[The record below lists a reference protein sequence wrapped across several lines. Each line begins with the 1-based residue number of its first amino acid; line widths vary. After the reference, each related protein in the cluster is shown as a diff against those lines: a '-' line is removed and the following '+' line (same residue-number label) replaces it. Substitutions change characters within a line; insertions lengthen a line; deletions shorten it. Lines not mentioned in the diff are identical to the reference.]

1 MNICLTFIEF
11 NVNIRLEGNIM
22 KEVKLTKKQE
32 LVLNYIKEYTAKH
45 GFPPAV
51 REIAK
56 GVGLNSPSSVHSH
69 IKRLER
75 DGFIKKTNSKFRT
88 LEVVGINEYDVSKEE
103 AVKITLYKDFSL
115 SSSKDTFSYPADR
128 IPKNEEIF
136 ALELKNGFNEFKKND
151 ILIITKPKNYNKYD
165 ELVIVKDNSLD
176 LYTVQTK
183 NEVINKEYKIIG
195 KLHELSRKY

>member
-1 MNICLTFIEF
+1 
-11 NVNIRLEGNIM
+11 M
-22 KEVKLTKKQE
+22 KEVRLTKKQE

-103 AVKITLYKDFSL
+103 AVKIALYKDFSL

-136 ALELKNGFNEFKKND
+136 ALELKNDFNEFKKND

>member
-1 MNICLTFIEF
+1 
-11 NVNIRLEGNIM
+11 M

-136 ALELKNGFNEFKKND
+136 ALELKNDFNEFKKND
-151 ILIITKPKNYNKYD
+151 ILIITKPK
-165 ELVIVKDNSLD
+165 II
-176 LYTVQTK
+176 
-183 NEVINKEYKIIG
+183 INMMN
-195 KLHELSRKY
+195 LLS

>member
-1 MNICLTFIEF
+1 
-11 NVNIRLEGNIM
+11 M
-22 KEVKLTKKQE
+22 KEIKLTKKQE

-88 LEVVGINEYDVSKEE
+88 LEVVGVNEFKTNNTEAIKLDMYTDIPVKKQKE
-103 AVKITLYKDFSL
+103 TFDF
-115 SSSKDTFSYPADR
+115 PASR
-128 IPKNEEIF
+128 IPKNVEIF
-136 ALELKNGFNEFKKND
+136 AYKLKTDLND
-151 ILIITKPKNYNKYD
+151 LRKEDLLISTKPKNYQKYD
-165 ELVIVKDNSLD
+165 ELLVIENNNLKTITINDKSENLDN
-176 LYTVQTK
+176 V
-183 NEVINKEYKIIG
+183 EVIGKII
-195 KLHELSRKY
+195 EVTRIY

>member
-1 MNICLTFIEF
+1 
-11 NVNIRLEGNIM
+11 M
-22 KEVKLTKKQE
+22 KQIKLTKKQE
-32 LVLNYIKEYTAKH
+32 LVLNYIKEYTAEH

-88 LEVVGINEYDVSKEE
+88 LEVVGINEFKVNNTE
-103 AVKITLYKDFSL
+103 AVKLKLFTKNNYVSTDKTFDF
-115 SSSKDTFSYPADR
+115 PASR

-136 ALELKNGFNEFKKND
+136 SVLLDDNLKEFKKND
-151 ILIITKPKNYNKYD
+151 ILIITKPKNLLIGDSILVFTDKLDIINVTEKNQVFDNKVK
-165 ELVIVKDNSLD
+165 VIG
-176 LYTVQTK
+176 
-183 NEVINKEYKIIG
+183 KII
-195 KLHELSRKY
+195 ELSRLF

>member
-1 MNICLTFIEF
+1 
-11 NVNIRLEGNIM
+11 M
-22 KEVKLTKKQE
+22 KQVKLTKKQE

-88 LEVVGINEYDVSKEE
+88 LEVVGINEFKVTNTE
-103 AVKITLYKDFSL
+103 AIKLKLFNENNLESTNQSFDF
-115 SSSKDTFSYPADR
+115 PASR
-128 IPKNEEIF
+128 VPKNEEIF
-136 ALELKNGFNEFKKND
+136 AIKLNNNLDSFIKND
-151 ILIITKPKNYNKYD
+151 ILIITKPKNYQINDKLLVFNKTLQIINITDKKQVID
-165 ELVIVKDNSLD
+165 ENIKVIG
-176 LYTVQTK
+176 
-183 NEVINKEYKIIG
+183 KII
-195 KLHELSRKY
+195 ELSRSI

>member
-1 MNICLTFIEF
+1 
-11 NVNIRLEGNIM
+11 M
-22 KEVKLTKKQE
+22 KQIKLTKKQE

-88 LEVVGINEYDVSKEE
+88 LEVVGINEFKVSNTEAIKLKTYNSSDLKE
-103 AVKITLYKDFSL
+103 TNLTFDF
-115 SSSKDTFSYPADR
+115 PASR

-136 ALELKNGFNEFKKND
+136 SFQINEDLNEYKKGD
-151 ILIITKPKNYNKYD
+151 ILIITKPKNYQIGD
-165 ELVIVKDNSLD
+165 IVLVFDNQL
-176 LYTVQTK
+176 TIITINQK
-183 NEVINKEYKIIG
+183 NYKFDDNIKVIGKII
-195 KLHELSRKY
+195 ELSRKI

>member
-1 MNICLTFIEF
+1 
-11 NVNIRLEGNIM
+11 M
-22 KEVKLTKKQE
+22 KQVKLTKKQE

-88 LEVVGINEYDVSKEE
+88 LEVVGINEFKVTNAE
-103 AVKITLYKDFSL
+103 AIKLKLFNENNLESTNQSFDF
-115 SSSKDTFSYPADR
+115 PASR
-128 IPKNEEIF
+128 VPKNEEIF
-136 ALELKNGFNEFKKND
+136 AIKLNNNLDSFIKND
-151 ILIITKPKNYNKYD
+151 ILIITKPKNYQINDKLLVFDKTLQIINITDKKQVID
-165 ELVIVKDNSLD
+165 ENIKVIG
-176 LYTVQTK
+176 
-183 NEVINKEYKIIG
+183 KII
-195 KLHELSRKY
+195 ELSRSI

>member
-1 MNICLTFIEF
+1 
-11 NVNIRLEGNIM
+11 M
-22 KEVKLTKKQE
+22 KQIKLTKKQE
-32 LVLNYIKEYTAKH
+32 LVLNYIKEYTAEH

-88 LEVVGINEYDVSKEE
+88 LEVVGINEFKVNNTE
-103 AVKITLYKDFSL
+103 AVKLKLFTKNNYVSTDKTFDF
-115 SSSKDTFSYPADR
+115 PASR

-136 ALELKNGFNEFKKND
+136 SVLLDDNLKEFKKND
-151 ILIITKPKNYNKYD
+151 ILIITKPKNLLIGDSILVFTDKLDIISVTEKNQVFDNKVK
-165 ELVIVKDNSLD
+165 VIG
-176 LYTVQTK
+176 
-183 NEVINKEYKIIG
+183 KII
-195 KLHELSRKY
+195 ELSRNI

>member
-1 MNICLTFIEF
+1 
-11 NVNIRLEGNIM
+11 M
-22 KEVKLTKKQE
+22 KEIKLTKKQE

-88 LEVVGINEYDVSKEE
+88 LEVVGVNEFDIKKED
-103 AVKITLYKDFSL
+103 AVKLPLYKDYNLEQSKEFFS
-115 SSSKDTFSYPADR
+115 FPADR

-136 ALELKNGFNEFKKND
+136 ALKVKNNSGEFRKD
-151 ILIITKPKNYNKYD
+151 DVIIITKPKNYNKYD
-165 ELVIVKDNSLD
+165 NLLLLKNDELSL
-176 LYTVQTK
+176 YMVRIK
-183 NEVINKEYKIIG
+183 NEIISDAKVIGKII
-195 KLHELSRKY
+195 ELSRGY

>member
-1 MNICLTFIEF
+1 MNICLTFIKF

-136 ALELKNGFNEFKKND
+136 ALELKNDFNEFKKND
-151 ILIITKPKNYNKYD
+151 ILIITKPKNY
-165 ELVIVKDNSLD
+165 SP
-176 LYTVQTK
+176 
-183 NEVINKEYKIIG
+183 NKER
-195 KLHELSRKY
+195 L

>member
-1 MNICLTFIEF
+1 MNICLTLF
-11 NVNIRLEGNIM
+11 NFDGIIPTEGRNM
-22 KEVKLTKKQE
+22 KEIKLTKKQE

-88 LEVVGINEYDVSKEE
+88 LEIVGVNEFKINNTEAIKLDLYTDVPLKKLKE
-103 AVKITLYKDFSL
+103 TFDF
-115 SSSKDTFSYPADR
+115 PASR
-128 IPKNEEIF
+128 IPKNVEIF
-136 ALELKNGFNEFKKND
+136 AYKLKKDLNELNKED
-151 ILIITKPKNYNKYD
+151 ILIITKPKSYEKYD
-165 ELVIVKDNSLD
+165 RLLIINNNELNIISINSKSAITDNLNIVG
-176 LYTVQTK
+176 
-183 NEVINKEYKIIG
+183 KII
-195 KLHELSRKY
+195 EISRIY

>member
-1 MNICLTFIEF
+1 
-11 NVNIRLEGNIM
+11 M
-22 KEVKLTKKQE
+22 KEIKLTKKQE

-88 LEVVGINEYDVSKEE
+88 LEVVGINEFDVKKED
-103 AVKITLYKDFSL
+103 AVKLTLYKDYNL
-115 SSSKDTFSYPADR
+115 TQSKETFSFPADR

-136 ALELKNGFNEFKKND
+136 ALQIKNDVNEFKKDD
-151 ILIITKPKNYNKYD
+151 IVILTKPKNYNKYD
-165 ELVIVKDNSLD
+165 NLLVLNNNDIFVYMVK
-176 LYTVQTK
+176 VK
-183 NEVINKEYKIIG
+183 NETIEKNNIVIGKII
-195 KLHELSRKY
+195 ELSRKY

>member
-1 MNICLTFIEF
+1 
-11 NVNIRLEGNIM
+11 M
-22 KEVKLTKKQE
+22 KQIKLTKKQE

-88 LEVVGINEYDVSKEE
+88 LEVVGINEFKVNNSE
-103 AVKITLYKDFSL
+103 AVKLKLFTQNNFVSTNQTFDF
-115 SSSKDTFSYPADR
+115 PASR

-136 ALELKNGFNEFKKND
+136 SVMLYHDLNEFKKHD
-151 ILIITKPKNYNKYD
+151 ILILTKPKNYQIGDSILIFTDKLDIIKLTEKNPVFDDNTK
-165 ELVIVKDNSLD
+165 VIG
-176 LYTVQTK
+176 
-183 NEVINKEYKIIG
+183 KII
-195 KLHELSRKY
+195 ELSRTI

>member
-1 MNICLTFIEF
+1 
-11 NVNIRLEGNIM
+11 M
-22 KEVKLTKKQE
+22 KQIKLTKKQE
-32 LVLNYIKEYTAKH
+32 LVLNYIKEYTAEH

-88 LEVVGINEYDVSKEE
+88 LEVVGINEFKVNNTE
-103 AVKITLYKDFSL
+103 AVKLKLFTKNNYISTDKTFDF
-115 SSSKDTFSYPADR
+115 PASR

-136 ALELKNGFNEFKKND
+136 SVLLDDNLKEFKKND
-151 ILIITKPKNYNKYD
+151 ILIITKPKNLLIGDSILVFTDKLDIISVTEKNQVFDNKVK
-165 ELVIVKDNSLD
+165 VIG
-176 LYTVQTK
+176 
-183 NEVINKEYKIIG
+183 KII
-195 KLHELSRKY
+195 ELSRNI

>member
-1 MNICLTFIEF
+1 
-11 NVNIRLEGNIM
+11 M

-88 LEVVGINEYDVSKEE
+88 LEVVGVNEFKTKNTE
-103 AVKITLYKDFSL
+103 AIKLDIYTDIPLK
-115 SSSKDTFSYPADR
+115 KTNETFDYPASR
-128 IPKNEEIF
+128 IPKNVEIF
-136 ALELKNGFNEFKKND
+136 AYKLKTELSTFNKED
-151 ILIITKPKNYNKYD
+151 ILIITKPKNYQKYD
-165 ELVIVKDNSLD
+165 EILVIDNNELKTLSI
-176 LYTVQTK
+176 TEK
-183 NEVINKEYKIIG
+183 NEKLDENILVIGKII
-195 KLHELSRKY
+195 ELTRMY

>member
-1 MNICLTFIEF
+1 
-11 NVNIRLEGNIM
+11 M
-22 KEVKLTKKQE
+22 KQVKLTKKQE

-75 DGFIKKTNSKFRT
+75 DGFIKKTNAKFRT
-88 LEVVGINEYDVSKEE
+88 LEVVGVNEFKVSNTE
-103 AVKITLYKDFSL
+103 AIKLKLFNSNNLESTNQSFDF
-115 SSSKDTFSYPADR
+115 PASR

-136 ALELKNGFNEFKKND
+136 SVKLNEDLNEFKKND
-151 ILIITKPKNYNKYD
+151 ILIITKPKNYQIGD
-165 ELVIVKDNSLD
+165 MLLISKDKLD
-176 LYTVQTK
+176 LITIKDKNFIIDEDITV
-183 NEVINKEYKIIG
+183 IG
-195 KLHELSRKY
+195 KVIELSRNI

>member
-1 MNICLTFIEF
+1 
-11 NVNIRLEGNIM
+11 M
-22 KEVKLTKKQE
+22 KQIKLTKKQE
-32 LVLNYIKEYTAKH
+32 LVLNYIKEYTAEH

-88 LEVVGINEYDVSKEE
+88 LEVVGINEFKVNNTE
-103 AVKITLYKDFSL
+103 AVKLKLFTKNNYVSTDKTFDF
-115 SSSKDTFSYPADR
+115 PASR

-136 ALELKNGFNEFKKND
+136 SVLLDDNLKEFKKND
-151 ILIITKPKNYNKYD
+151 ILIITKPKNLIIGD
-165 ELVIVKDNSLD
+165 SILVFTDRLDIITVTEKNQVFKDN
-176 LYTVQTK
+176 V
-183 NEVINKEYKIIG
+183 KIIG
-195 KLHELSRKY
+195 KIIELSRNI

>member
-1 MNICLTFIEF
+1 
-11 NVNIRLEGNIM
+11 M
-22 KEVKLTKKQE
+22 KQVKLTKKQE

-75 DGFIKKTNSKFRT
+75 DGFIKKTNAKFRT
-88 LEVVGINEYDVSKEE
+88 LEVVGVNEFKVSNTE
-103 AVKITLYKDFSL
+103 AVKLNLFSSNNLDTTNQFFDF
-115 SSSKDTFSYPADR
+115 PASR

-136 ALELKNGFNEFKKND
+136 AIKLNSDLDLYKKND
-151 ILIITKPKNYNKYD
+151 ILIVTKPKNYQVGDNILLKID
-165 ELVIVKDNSLD
+165 NNLSIIFIKEKKQSFQDNEIVIG
-176 LYTVQTK
+176 
-183 NEVINKEYKIIG
+183 KII
-195 KLHELSRKY
+195 ELSRII

>member
-1 MNICLTFIEF
+1 
-11 NVNIRLEGNIM
+11 M
-22 KEVKLTKKQE
+22 KQVKLTKKQE

-88 LEVVGINEYDVSKEE
+88 LEVVGINEFKVNNSE
-103 AVKITLYKDFSL
+103 AVKLKLFASNNLEKEKSSFDF
-115 SSSKDTFSYPADR
+115 PASR

-136 ALELKNGFNEFKKND
+136 AVLLNEDINEFRKND
-151 ILIITKPKNYNKYD
+151 ILIITKPKNYQIGDTLLVKNDSIKVISISAKNQTID
-165 ELVIVKDNSLD
+165 ENLLVIG
-176 LYTVQTK
+176 
-183 NEVINKEYKIIG
+183 KII
-195 KLHELSRKY
+195 ELSRNI

>member
-1 MNICLTFIEF
+1 M
-11 NVNIRLEGNIM
+11 
-22 KEVKLTKKQE
+22 
-32 LVLNYIKEYTAKH
+32 
-45 GFPPAV
+45 
-51 REIAK
+51 
-56 GVGLNSPSSVHSH
+56 
-69 IKRLER
+69 
-75 DGFIKKTNSKFRT
+75 
-88 LEVVGINEYDVSKEE
+88 SKEE

-128 IPKNEEIF
+128 IPKNEEVF

>member
-1 MNICLTFIEF
+1 
-11 NVNIRLEGNIM
+11 M
-22 KEVKLTKKQE
+22 KQIKLTKKQE

-88 LEVVGINEYDVSKEE
+88 LEVVGVNEFKVNNTE
-103 AVKITLYKDFSL
+103 AVKLKLFISNNLENDKSTFDF
-115 SSSKDTFSYPADR
+115 PASR

-136 ALELKNGFNEFKKND
+136 AVKLNDDLNEFKKDD
-151 ILIITKPKNYNKYD
+151 ILIITKPKNYQIEDKLLVKNDSLKILNITQKNQVID
-165 ELVIVKDNSLD
+165 ENIIVIG
-176 LYTVQTK
+176 
-183 NEVINKEYKIIG
+183 KII
-195 KLHELSRKY
+195 ELSRNI

>member
-1 MNICLTFIEF
+1 
-11 NVNIRLEGNIM
+11 M
-22 KEVKLTKKQE
+22 KQIKLTKKQE

-88 LEVVGINEYDVSKEE
+88 LEVVGINEFKVNNTE
-103 AVKITLYKDFSL
+103 AIKLSLFNSNNLESAKLTFDF
-115 SSSKDTFSYPADR
+115 PASR

-136 ALELKNGFNEFKKND
+136 AVSLDADLKDFKKND
-151 ILIITKPKNYNKYD
+151 ILIITKPKNLLVGDIILVFNNKLD
-165 ELVIVKDNSLD
+165 IVTIEEKNQKLD
-176 LYTVQTK
+176 SNIKL
-183 NEVINKEYKIIG
+183 IG
-195 KLHELSRKY
+195 KILELSRKI